1 MDIIF
6 ETTDK
11 TGRIIRLTKTQ
22 WSHIRQ
28 HHADVEN
35 PEEIEETLQKP
46 DSVILDE
53 REDVENFFK
62 FFKHKKQKSK
72 FLKVI
77 VKFLN
82 VEGSVITAH
91 FARTIK

>member
-6 ETTDK
+6 EITDK
-11 TGRIIRLTKTQ
+11 TEREIRLTKKQ
-22 WSHIRQ
+22 WSHIRF
-28 HHADVEN
+28 HHSEVEN
-35 PEEIEETLQKP
+35 PEEIYETLKKP
-46 DSVILDE
+46 DSIILDE

-82 VEGSVITAH
+82 NEGFVITAH
-91 FARTIK
+91 FVRSIK